1 MINRIVQSAHNPAA
15 GVDNKVGYGLVDPVA
30 ALTFNIPPGDKMP
43 PGAQS
48 RVITPAPPPP
58 PPDHRARNIARGV
71 LGVVVAGVLVVAIG
85 MRLRRAR

>member
-15 GVDNKVGYGLVDPVA
+15 GVDNRVGYGLVDPVA
-30 ALTFNIPPGDKMP
+30 ALTFNIPPGDRMP

-48 RVITPAPPPP
+48 RVISPPAPPA
-58 PPDHRARNIARGV
+58 PPDHRARNVALGFLGAV
-71 LGVVVAGVLVVAIG
+71 LAGVLVVATG